1 MVSAMTHDPRA
12 GWLAFDV
19 YLRLIRADSERFA
32 EVGRLGLDAAVPTC
46 PDWTVSDLLVHT
58 AHVYLHK
65 VAWLRSGSR
74 PDPWPPPE
82 VEGREPLGLFD
93 EATSTLLSELESRNP
108 NDPAE
113 TFWEPEQSVGF
124 WYRRMALE
132 VAVHRYDAELA
143 HDVPTAIDGPL
154 ATDGIDEALRV
165 MLGGAW
171 WTKFDTAE
179 PLDNRVRVT
188 SGGRSWTVTADLRS
202 VTVVEGDTDDVPAEI
217 AGAPED
223 VFLWAWGRRGAD
235 SLAVTG
241 DQELA
246 AGFRRRLAETMG

>member
-1 MVSAMTHDPRA
+1 MTHDPRT
-12 GWLAFDV
+12 GWLAFDA
-19 YLRLIRADSERFA
+19 YLRLIRADSERLA
-32 EVGRLGLDAAVPTC
+32 EVGRLGLDAAVPSC
-46 PDWTVSDLLVHT
+46 PDWTVADLVDHT

-65 VAWLRSGSR
+65 VAWLRGGSR

-82 VEGREPLGLFD
+82 LEGREPLGLFD
-93 EATSTLLSELESRNP
+93 EATTTLLAELEARNP

-132 VAVHRYDAELA
+132 AAVHRYDGELA
-143 HDVPTAIDGPL
+143 HGVATAIHGPL

-165 MLGGAW
+165 MLGGPW
-171 WTKFDTAE
+171 WAKFDTDE
-179 PLDNRVRVT
+179 PLDARIRVT
-188 SGGRSWTVTADLRS
+188 AGGRSWTVTADLRS
-202 VTVVEGDTDDVPAEI
+202 ITVVEGDTGPVATEI

-223 VFLWAWGRRGAD
+223 VFLWLWGRRDAD
-235 SLAVTG
+235 SLAVAG
-241 DQELA
+241 DQEIA